1 MGRSIMRMT
10 RLITYKDSMPAIVRE
25 EMERFEQLKKEDGAD
40 SLAAVAEPPS
50 KEVIDAL
57 RQHFLSG
64 EADFFHGG
72 FIDCMESIGA
82 VSSVS
87 DPLVYGIEYNSWDMG
102 NFDEI
107 EHEARVRLLRY
118 RGKPGDDWFLSKDEV
133 VEYVGVG
140 SEQYDETLVL
150 QKEKI

>member
-1 MGRSIMRMT
+1 
-10 RLITYKDSMPAIVRE
+10 
-25 EMERFEQLKKEDGAD
+25 MERFEQLKKEDGAD

-118 RGKPGDDWFLSKDEV
+118 REYIEHQAAGFASRGMIGFCQKMRLLS
-133 VEYVGVG
+133 
-140 SEQYDETLVL
+140 T
-150 QKEKI
+150 